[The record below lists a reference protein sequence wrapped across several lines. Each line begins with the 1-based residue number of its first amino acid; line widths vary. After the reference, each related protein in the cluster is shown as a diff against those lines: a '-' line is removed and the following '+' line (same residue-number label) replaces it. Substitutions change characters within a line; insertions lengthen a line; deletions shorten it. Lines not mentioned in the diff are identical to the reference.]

1 MKLKHWKNIF
11 HMIVNANSIVQH
23 VIQSKNGTIEH
34 DNVSVKIIVHA
45 KNVAGILAHVLVR
58 IISI

>member
-1 MKLKHWKNIF
+1 
-11 HMIVNANSIVQH
+11 MIVNANSIVQH

-45 KNVAGILAHVLVR
+45 KNVVGILAHVLVR